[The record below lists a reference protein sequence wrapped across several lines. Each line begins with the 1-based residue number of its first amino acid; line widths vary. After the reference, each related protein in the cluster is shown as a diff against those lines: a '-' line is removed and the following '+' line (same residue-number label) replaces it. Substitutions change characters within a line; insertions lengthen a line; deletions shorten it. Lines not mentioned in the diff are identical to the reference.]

1 MDQKKKR
8 GAGGGGVDD
17 KAALIARNRAALQK
31 RKDAA
36 AAAKVAVGF
45 ELNPGPDQASLSTK
59 TFTLVNDRHGS
70 QLQLRQRPK
79 ARLLHLQLHLPRHLL
94 LLQTSAVPH
103 PPVEPTVTVR
113 TACF

>member
-1 MDQKKKR
+1 MTTLTVVVGRDLPGGMDQKKKR

-59 TFTLVNDRHGS
+59 T
-70 QLQLRQRPK
+70 
-79 ARLLHLQLHLPRHLL
+79 
-94 LLQTSAVPH
+94 
-103 PPVEPTVTVR
+103 
-113 TACF
+113 